1 MNRLLTSLLILF
13 TVFLLNG
20 CGEWDNLVDSVSG
33 SDDDEETTA
42 SVEAP
47 RKDVTPTTTTPTTT
61 TDTTTTKT
69 ATKTETTADTDSTAS
84 YPNVA
89 GHGIL
94 WKPVADTGG
103 KLVVLLNRSYG
114 KPTVKV
120 LDANKKVIETG
131 NFVYYSNPDRA
142 TYRFGRSGA
151 SFPKPCLI
159 QVGSKIFKVP
169 DGSKRYE

>member
-47 RKDVTPTTTTPTTT
+47 RKDVTPTTTTG
-61 TDTTTTKT
+61 TTTKT
-69 ATKTETTADTDSTAS
+69 ETKTETTTSTDSTAS

-94 WKPVADTGG
+94 WKPSSESDG
-103 KLVVLLNRSYG
+103 KLVVLLARSYG
-114 KPTVKV
+114 APSVKV
-120 LDANKKVIETG
+120 LDANKKVIDTG
-131 NFVYYSNPDRA
+131 KFVYYSNPDRA